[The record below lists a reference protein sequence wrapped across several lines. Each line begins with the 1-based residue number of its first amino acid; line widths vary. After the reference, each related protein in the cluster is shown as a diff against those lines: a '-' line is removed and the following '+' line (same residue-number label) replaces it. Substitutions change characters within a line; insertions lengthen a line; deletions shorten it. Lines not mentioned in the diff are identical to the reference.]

1 MTPAEKAKEIMDKM
15 KAAEP
20 NKFIIDE
27 PSIKSEEKNPEPV
40 KIIKEV
46 PPEPSV
52 PIDNLIKEAK
62 KSNSVI
68 PPQGKTVSHTKLD
81 QIKAILRGGGMDTM
95 SVEKAAVQIKEVIE
109 L

>member
-1 MTPAEKAKEIMDKM
+1 MDKM
-15 KAAEP
+15 KADSI
-20 NKFIIDE
+20 NKFVIDE
-27 PSIKSEEKNPEPV
+27 LLIKSEENKSEEKNPVPV

-62 KSNSVI
+62 KSNSII
-68 PPQGKTVSHTKLD
+68 PSQGKTVTYTKLE
-81 QIKAILRGGGMDTM
+81 QIRSILRGGGMDTM